1 MSLKLDQPCRCGKHT
16 LECDG
21 YGDVPAKYMFVG
33 LSAGKLGALITKVP
47 FTKDG
52 SGRLL
57 QRTLGSLGFSQSDEF
72 SIKPRLN
79 QVYITNL
86 AKGRYV
92 DDKGNN
98 RLPTNDEVY
107 DWFPYLEHEISIVK
121 PLAIITLGKLV
132 FDSIHDNYDNVIYAK
147 HPRWYFS
154 HGGVKQGSKAST
166 QMLKDYGE
174 LLGLQTTIQ
183 GFGREQ

>member
-1 MSLKLDQPCRCGKHT
+1 MSCRCKKHK

-21 YGDVPAKYMFVG
+21 YGDKSARIMFVG

-57 QRTLGSLGFSQSDEF
+57 QRMLGKLGFSESDEF
-72 SIKPRLN
+72 SIKPKLKN
-79 QVYITNL
+79 VYITNL

-107 DWFPYLEHEISIVK
+107 DWYSYLENEIKKVK
-121 PLAIITLGKLV
+121 PKIIVALGKLV
-132 FDSIHDNYDNVIYAK
+132 FEILDDGYPNVVYAK
-147 HPRWYFS
+147 HPRWYSS
-154 HGGVKQGSKAST
+154 HGGVKDGSKASN
-166 QMLKDYGE
+166 QMIQDYAE
-174 LLGLQTTIQ
+174 ILGITKTMVM
-183 GFGREQ
+183 

>member
-1 MSLKLDQPCRCGKHT
+1 MSCRCKTHK

-21 YGDVPAKYMFVG
+21 YGDSKADFMFVG

-57 QRTLGSLGFSQSDEF
+57 QRILLQMGFSTTDEK
-72 SIKPRLN
+72 SIKPNLKN
-79 QVYITNL
+79 VYITNL
-86 AKGRYV
+86 AKGRYL

-98 RLPTNDEVY
+98 RLPTKDEVY
-107 DWFPYLEHEISIVK
+107 DWFEYIEKEISQVK
-121 PLAIITLGKLV
+121 PKIIIALGKLV
-132 FDSIHDNYDNVIYAK
+132 FETLNDNYPNVVYAK

-154 HGGVKQGSKAST
+154 HGGINIKSKASK
-166 QMLKDYGE
+166 QMLNDYE
-174 LLGLQTTIQ
+174 KILCKIPNK
-183 GFGREQ
+183 ESVSNE